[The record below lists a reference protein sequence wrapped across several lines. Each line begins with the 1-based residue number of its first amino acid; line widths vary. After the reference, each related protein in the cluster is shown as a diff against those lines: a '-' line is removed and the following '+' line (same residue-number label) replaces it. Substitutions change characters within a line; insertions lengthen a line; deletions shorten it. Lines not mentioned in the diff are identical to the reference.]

1 MLRFARAT
9 LPAREAARSSTCVWH
24 NLLQAFVVEAQTS
37 SWQTA
42 EVSALARQGLLPKLD
57 VVLLVNHF
65 LKSQLK
71 LKPKLP
77 QRRPALIEK
86 VKAVLPRPAGKQQR
100 KYASLLQG
108 TLSFVAMQV
117 GGMPDG
123 AHAPFKE
130 YAVDAVT
137 ARMQPVRPT
146 RRPFC
151 TNAFSIVA
159 AASQCI
165 GKTDGS

>member
-1 MLRFARAT
+1 MYLKPIT
-9 LPAREAARSSTCVWH
+9 SV
-24 NLLQAFVVEAQTS
+24 QAFVVEAQTT

-42 EVSALARQGLLPKLD
+42 EISALGRQGLLPKLD

-65 LKSQLK
+65 LKTQVR
-71 LKPKLP
+71 LKPTLP
-77 QRRPALIEK
+77 QRRPAMVEQLRS
-86 VKAVLPRPAGKQQR
+86 VLPRLAGKQQQE
-100 KYASLLQG
+100 YASLLQG

-137 ARMQPVRPT
+137 ARMLPVCPSVVLAAPCTGVRSWSLVTTNLPGMCNSGCRTSFFQP
-146 RRPFC
+146 
-151 TNAFSIVA
+151 
-159 AASQCI
+159 
-165 GKTDGS
+165 